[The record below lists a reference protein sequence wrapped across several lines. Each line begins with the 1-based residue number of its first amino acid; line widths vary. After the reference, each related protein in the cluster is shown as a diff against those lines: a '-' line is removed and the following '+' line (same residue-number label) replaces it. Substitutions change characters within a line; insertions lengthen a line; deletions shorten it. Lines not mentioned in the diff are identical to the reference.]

1 MRKYLRVNEAAKQ
14 LNVSPST
21 LRRYVQNGDIKCVK
35 TPTGQRTF
43 TQEDIDE
50 FLGKEKTNTEQTKA
64 YYVRSSDGDNAK
76 INNQIKMLEKA
87 YGENDSNIIVK
98 DKSSGLNDK
107 RKGLQ
112 KLINLSQERKITDI
126 YITQQDRL
134 TRFGYNYLEQLFN
147 QNDVQIHILND
158 TAEKSLQEEL
168 LQDFM
173 SLIASFS
180 GKFYRLRGY
189 EQQKQLL
196 NKIEEQIDEKQ
207 KSN

>member
-1 MRKYLRVNEAAKQ
+1 MRKYLRINEAAEQ
-14 LNVSPST
+14 LSVSPST
-21 LRRYVQNGDIKCVK
+21 LRRYVKNGDIKCTK
-35 TPTGQRTF
+35 TPTGQRIF
-43 TQEDIDE
+43 VQKDIDE
-50 FLGKEKTNTEQTKA
+50 FLGKEETIEQIKA
-64 YYVRSSDGDNAK
+64 YYVRSSDGDNIK
-76 INNQIKMLEKA
+76 LNNQIEILEKA
-87 YGENDSNIIVK
+87 YGKSENNIIVK

-112 KLINLSQERKITDI
+112 RLINLSQEEKITDI

-134 TRFGYNYLEQLFN
+134 TRFGYNYLEQLFK
-147 QNDVQIHILND
+147 QNNVQIHIFNEQE
-158 TAEKSLQEEL
+158 EKTLQEEL

-196 NKIEEQIDEKQ
+196 NKAEEKINEKQ
-207 KSN
+207 KID

>member
-1 MRKYLRVNEAAKQ
+1 MRKN
-14 LNVSPST
+14 
-21 LRRYVQNGDIKCVK
+21 
-35 TPTGQRTF
+35 PTGQRTF

-50 FLGKEKTNTEQTKA
+50 FLGKEKPNTEQTKA
-64 YYVRSSDGDNAK
+64 YYVRSSDGDNTK
-76 INNQIKMLEKA
+76 ISNQIKMLEKA

-112 KLINLSQERKITDI
+112 KLIDLSQERKITDI

-147 QNDVQIHILND
+147 QNNVQIHILND

-196 NKIEEQIDEKQ
+196 HKIEEQIDEKQ

>member
-43 TQEDIDE
+43 TQKDIDE
-50 FLGKEKTNTEQTKA
+50 FLGKEETSTEQTKA
-64 YYVRSSDGDNAK
+64 YYVRSSDGDNTK
-76 INNQIKMLEKA
+76 ISNQIKMLEKA

-134 TRFGYNYLEQLFN
+134 TRFGYNYLEQLFE
-147 QNDVQIHILND
+147 QNNVQIHVLND
-158 TAEKSLQEEL
+158 TSEKSLQEEL

>member
-43 TQEDIDE
+43 TQKDIDE
-50 FLGKEKTNTEQTKA
+50 FLGKEDNSTEQTKA
-64 YYVRSSDGDNAK
+64 YYVRSSDGDNTK
-76 INNQIKMLEKA
+76 ISNQIKMLEKA